1 MSTTD
6 KILEVNDSF
15 LHVLHVES
23 FFFKQITKKNYLKK
37 LLHVYDI
44 LVL

>member
-6 KILEVNDSF
+6 KILEMNDSY
-15 LHVLHVES
+15 LNVLHLES